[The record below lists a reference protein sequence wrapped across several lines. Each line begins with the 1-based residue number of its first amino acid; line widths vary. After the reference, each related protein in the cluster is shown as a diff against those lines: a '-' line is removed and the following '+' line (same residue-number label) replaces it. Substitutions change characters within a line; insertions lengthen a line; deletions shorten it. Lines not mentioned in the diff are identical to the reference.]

1 MSKRL
6 QARPIILGEFGNSK
20 HICYQDRNNLFE
32 IKNGVLCKMENIIL
46 DPSKWRPDGYVYQGP
61 QDFNN
66 KGFPLLSKGFFNM
79 KGGKK
84 NNIYPDVNYNRYF
97 NSWNYDYKDDENNLE
112 ELAPGKI
119 VFFFSRNQDSP
130 NIFHGGSE
138 FINALSLIYLLD
150 IKPENIQLVFLESME
165 IRNDPLHEL
174 YKNIISRGGT
184 PIHIPYIY
192 VL

>member
-1 MSKRL
+1 M
-6 QARPIILGEFGNSK
+6 
-20 HICYQDRNNLFE
+20 
-32 IKNGVLCKMENIIL
+32 
-46 DPSKWRPDGYVYQGP
+46 
-61 QDFNN
+61 
-66 KGFPLLSKGFFNM
+66 
-79 KGGKK
+79 
-84 NNIYPDVNYNRYF
+84 
-97 NSWNYDYKDDENNLE
+97 E

-150 IKPENIQLVFLESME
+150 IKPENIQVVFLESME

-184 PIHIPYIY
+184 PIHIRTLKKNIEYHQQYTSRLIGIHLALY
-192 VL
+192 VLVFLIVNILLLHINILMHVKFINGY